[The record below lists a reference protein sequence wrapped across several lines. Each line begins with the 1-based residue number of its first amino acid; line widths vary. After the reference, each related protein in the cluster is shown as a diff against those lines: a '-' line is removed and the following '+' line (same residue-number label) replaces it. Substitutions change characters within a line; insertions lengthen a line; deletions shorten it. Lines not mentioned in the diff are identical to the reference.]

1 MQYDYKK
8 TYEKHARFFN
18 AHPFIKHA
26 LILSN
31 YALTWLYIGGYAG
44 VIAYAVWVKL
54 NALALGGIIALP
66 VFCLCMVAILRHAV
80 RRPRP
85 YSDKGANIT
94 PFIQKD
100 GNDDKSFP
108 SRHLAS
114 AFVIASVLLPL
125 IPWLSGVLYAFGCVL
140 GYTRFALGLHYP
152 SDLLGGAVL
161 GLLCGLPVF
170 LFF

>member
-1 MQYDYKK
+1 MRYDYKK
-8 TYEKHARFFN
+8 TYEKQAEFYN
-18 AHPFIKHA
+18 AHPFAKHA
-26 LILSN
+26 LVMSN
-31 YALTWLYIGGYAG
+31 YVLTWLFIGVYIG
-44 VIAYAVWVKL
+44 VIAYAVWAKL
-54 NALALGGIIALP
+54 NALTLGGIIGLP
-66 VFCLCMVAILRHAV
+66 LLCLCIVALLRLFW

-85 YSDKGANIT
+85 YSEKGANIV

-125 IPWLSGVLYAFGCVL
+125 MPWLSGALYALGCVL